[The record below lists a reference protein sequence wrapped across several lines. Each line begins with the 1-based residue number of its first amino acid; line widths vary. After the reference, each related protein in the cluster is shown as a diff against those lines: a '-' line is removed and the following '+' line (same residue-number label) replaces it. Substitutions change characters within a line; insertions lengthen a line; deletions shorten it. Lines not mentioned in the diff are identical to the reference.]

1 MENEPPTIP
10 VHEDGWTSKR
20 GRIIGNV
27 GKLFGRDRDRKVS
40 HGETPDSEDLNE
52 FLRGPSDTLQV
63 AHAAPPMLA
72 KLDIK
77 SATRYPHSLDVNRPG
92 PGPGPDPGSLQH
104 DLAFRPRSRPPRNP
118 LRKGLVVRFVDTYPD
133 VIGAGGDECEV
144 PTAEISK
151 SRRPRPS
158 AVAAIT
164 APARLVDTGN
174 ISFRALADAQA
185 SSGPIF
191 PKALRRTHTGNSI
204 NSDAPEPE
212 LPAGM
217 NTFARH
223 LDGPLLSHDDKRR
236 SFIEVHQAEMRE
248 AEGLA
253 FANAVRSGA
262 ENPQPG
268 WNQDSD
274 AVTGGVLTESPT
286 SIHASQ
292 LHPLPQSL
300 APDAGPHPISPQP
313 PFPQPGPAV
322 QAPRVLQIAAKDPSQ
337 NSQYTPGHHSPQEL
351 QYQLHNQMLQAQEN
365 QMHGSPEQ
373 IRKFPVLDR
382 SPSSTHSTTSGSNHP
397 YQVTRQGSRAS
408 ERDTASMPSPRK
420 PSSNLHDVVLAVE
433 DDALDAFVAR
443 TRHLFE
449 LFRLHSESVQP
460 LVDCTPRE
468 LTRAGLWWFLTGR
481 IALENTIRERPATPE
496 HQQKTEL
503 ARQQAYAD
511 LAKAYWLT
519 EEIIP
524 NLTGIRRAVSD
535 PDVEDALAT
544 LASSIRKLAVSMK
557 RNNFLPPEE
566 AFLPQTID
574 RSIWVD
580 YPQLTQDIVS
590 LLWGSPSSALAHPKP
605 VISGMSLLEALPLND
620 SPSAFCFGRF
630 HAEVFLMEQGRES
643 QNLYFSCFLSI
654 TRPQK
659 QPDIIFVIA
668 SQDGSV
674 QLRISG
680 NKNVGPAWE
689 DVRWRSDNCT
699 LEIRLP
705 RGFILA
711 VQCSLPNYKML
722 WNMYDFSAKVHSSL
736 YPRQDE
742 NCIFRSTLRAFQYF
756 DNDPQSRQFPKDS
769 TPSCDVALFERV
781 EREGAAAGPRTY
793 HRGYRIAVV
802 TGTKVKTLSGVN
814 QVFSPQSPVQYG
826 FLRSDVN
833 DPALS
838 LKFENGKLKG
848 NMVLS
853 FGDEQE
859 RLRMHSLLIGTA
871 LSRDENVLCEVPVQG
886 VWFSER
892 YGDTYQKG
900 LQVVSALPWQRVR
913 VINHDNNGD
922 RPLCVLA
929 DRLRVVYEFKDGT
942 FTDRIN
948 VAPGELRI
956 RLDAHNPS
964 CMMLFR
970 QPQADI
976 TIAVTEAKVPRELPP
991 GLSQG
996 LETLHQSP
1004 TIRTLMFPS
1013 VGDLHT
1019 FQTAI
1024 TGYRVRFDGIASAFA
1039 IARRRMVVPIHKKWE
1054 AGATR
1059 VQVVQQDGATQFL
1072 AFFDDFAHGQCV
1084 GFQLK
1089 GTDVFESFSRSSKA
1103 GLRIVDAKF
1112 PLPKLLSP
1120 GLDGAQP
1127 AADAAFV
1134 CLDLPELPG
1143 EHDDI
1148 SVLFDSEIERD
1159 RIASCLPAPVKGSR
1173 LPRIKGLN

>member
-1 MENEPPTIP
+1 MENEPPTVS
-10 VHEDGWTSKR
+10 VHEAGWTSKR

-27 GKLFGRDRDRKVS
+27 GKLFGRDREPKVS
-40 HGETPDSEDLNE
+40 HGETSDSGDLNE

-77 SATRYPHSLDVNRPG
+77 SAARYPNSLNVNEPG
-92 PGPGPDPGSLQH
+92 PGPGLDPGSLQY
-104 DLAFRPRSRPPRNP
+104 DIAFRPRSRGPRNP
-118 LRKGLVVRFVDTYPD
+118 LRKGLTVRFADTYPD
-133 VIGAGGDECEV
+133 IIGVGGDECEV
-144 PTAEISK
+144 PTVEISK
-151 SRRPRPS
+151 LRRPRPP
-158 AVAAIT
+158 VAAAIPTT
-164 APARLVDTGN
+164 AR
-174 ISFRALADAQA
+174 LADAGERTFGALVNAQA
-185 SSGPIF
+185 SNGPISLQ
-191 PKALRRTHTGNSI
+191 AQRRTQTGHSI
-204 NSDAPEPE
+204 NSDAPEPG

-217 NTFARH
+217 DISARH
-223 LDGPLLSHDDKRR
+223 LDNPLHSHDDKRR

-262 ENPQPG
+262 ENPQPS
-268 WNQDSD
+268 WNQASE
-274 AVTGGVLTESPT
+274 AVAGGVLTESPT
-286 SIHASQ
+286 SIHAPQ
-292 LHPLPQSL
+292 LHFL
-300 APDAGPHPISPQP
+300 PQP
-313 PFPQPGPAV
+313 PPGPTV
-322 QAPRVLQIAAKDPSQ
+322 QAPRVPQIPVQDLSQ
-337 NSQYTPGHHSPQEL
+337 NPQCAPAHHSPQEF
-351 QYQLHNQMLQAQEN
+351 QYQPHTHILPTHEN
-365 QMHGSPEQ
+365 QTHGSPE
-373 IRKFPVLDR
+373 RVKKFPVLDQ
-382 SPSSTHSTTSGSNHP
+382 SPSSTHSAASGSNHP
-397 YQVTRQGSRAS
+397 YPLTRRGSRAS
-408 ERDTASMPSPRK
+408 ERDTASMSSPRK
-420 PSSNLHDVVLAVE
+420 PSSNLHDVALAVE
-433 DDALDAFVAR
+433 DDALDAFVSR
-443 TRHLFE
+443 THHLFE

-460 LVDCTPRE
+460 IVDCTPRE

-481 IALENTIRERPATPE
+481 IVLENAIRGRPDSPE
-496 HQQKTEL
+496 HQQKAEL
-503 ARQQAYAD
+503 AKQQAYAD

-524 NLTGIRRAVSD
+524 NLAGIRRVASD

-544 LASSIRKLAVSMK
+544 LGSSIRRLAVSMK

-574 RSIWVD
+574 RSIWVE

-590 LLWGSPSSALAHPKP
+590 LLWGSPSSALAQPKP
-605 VISGMSLLEALPLND
+605 VVSGMSLLEALPLND
-620 SPSAFCFGRF
+620 SPLAFCFGRF
-630 HAEVFLMEQGRES
+630 NADVFLMEHGRES
-643 QNLYFSCFLSI
+643 HNLYFSCFLSI
-654 TRPQK
+654 VRPQK

-680 NKNVGPAWE
+680 NKNIGPAWE
-689 DVRWRSDNCT
+689 DVRWRSDNYT

-722 WNMYDFSAKVHSSL
+722 WNMYDFSANVHSTL

-769 TPSCDVALFERV
+769 TPSCDAALFERIM
-781 EREGAAAGPRTY
+781 REGAAVGPRNY

-814 QVFSPQSPVQYG
+814 QLFSPQSPVQYG
-826 FLRSDVN
+826 FLRSDAN

-871 LSRDENVLCEVPVQG
+871 LGRDEHVLCEVPVQG

-929 DRLRVVYEFKDGT
+929 ERLRVVYEFKDGT
-942 FTDRIN
+942 LTDRIN

-991 GLSQG
+991 GLSQA

-1024 TGYRVRFDGIASAFA
+1024 TGFRVLFDGIASAFA

-1089 GTDVFESFSRSSKA
+1089 GTDIFESFSRSGKA
-1103 GLRIVDAKF
+1103 GLKIVDAKF

-1173 LPRIKGLN
+1173 MPRIKGLN